1 VSTPPVVGIPIEKAV
16 RFGWDT
22 FKNNVEFVLAV
33 EIAAFFA
40 IAIVNWATAL
50 METISGYHEVVIAF
64 ADFVLSMIVNLG
76 AIKIALKYRD
86 GEKVEFANLF
96 DSFGILPAFIAAAV
110 LTALAVG
117 IGLMFL
123 IIPGIIIAVR
133 FCFYG
138 FFVIDEDAGPID
150 AIHRSVRLTEGV
162 GFDLFLFAM
171 LLAGINFLGVLALGL
186 GLFVSIPVSILA
198 TAYVYRDLE
207 QRRARGGE
215 TQPPQQAP
223 PAG

>member
-1 VSTPPVVGIPIEKAV
+1 MSTPPTSGIPIEKAV
-16 RFGWDT
+16 RFGWNT
-22 FKNNVEFVLAV
+22 FKSNVEFILAV
-33 EIAAFFA
+33 EIAAFCA
-40 IAIVNWATAL
+40 IAIVNWAAAL
-50 METISGYHEVVIAF
+50 METISGYHEVAVAI

-96 DSFGILPAFIAAAV
+96 DSFGILPAFMAAAV
-110 LTALAVG
+110 LTTLAVG

-123 IIPGIIIAVR
+123 IIPGIVIAVR

-138 FFVIDEDAGPID
+138 FLVFDEDAGPIE
-150 AIHRSVRLTEGV
+150 AIQRSVRITEGV

-186 GLFVSIPVSILA
+186 GLFVSIPVSVLA

-207 QRRARGGE
+207 QRRVHDGE
-215 TQPPQQAP
+215 TGPAQQAP
-223 PAG
+223 PAA